1 MCPRVIVPPLVNR
14 QVHAT
19 SRAPLPEHLSLA
31 DSPIGSPSRLPGE
44 SAGVLPVAPEA
55 VARVNDIDSQRD
67 ARGGEQGILRG
78 FGLGVHYMGGTGIVY
93 LLVRIEEHG

>member
-1 MCPRVIVPPLVNR
+1 M
-14 QVHAT
+14 
-19 SRAPLPEHLSLA
+19 
-31 DSPIGSPSRLPGE
+31 
-44 SAGVLPVAPEA
+44 APEA

-78 FGLGVHYMGGTGIVY
+78 FGLGVHYMGGTGIEY